1 MPFISC
7 ASRGLIRLGLV
18 ALGAFHSLAMAQSP
32 RTLSE
37 AELVTLVRNEAVT
50 LKASAAQREQ
60 SALNRSLVLEGYSPT
75 AYGAVRYG
83 DSDEKSLSPFQP
95 TLGPSVNVLAGIRKR
110 YAKGITG
117 SAEAFTTEASTRDRS
132 LDRAAQFGTRA
143 SLSMDLWRNFMG
155 RLDASKLQSSELEEQ
170 RTKLET
176 EIEERSV
183 ELSLRKAFWSLVAI
197 DESLKVNA
205 ELIRSAQRQ
214 LSEAQKR
221 LRDGIADRG
230 EVARY
235 QAQVESRR
243 SSEVSLSIQRQL
255 IESGIKRQIASLQ
268 GASIQIGGV
277 NLDAEQSKFQ
287 ACSAQILAQVGA
299 PMEYAAS
306 QELFKKLSEEHEA
319 NQKQAAMHSSPDLLL
334 EVSLQRSGVD
344 QGMDRAADDFTNRGR
359 QGFSIGLNLV
369 VPLDEQSDFSERK
382 LISAQRLAFEA
393 QTLQLKHELTVTHED
408 TKRALQL
415 LATALQQQTRESKYL
430 TINLDHTREK
440 FNQGRIPVSLL
451 IQEQDGLFASR
462 LTEIDIKR
470 QIVHA
475 MYDYFQVFTRH
486 PCPMNEIRSTPS

>member
-1 MPFISC
+1 MSFISY
-7 ASRGLIRLGLV
+7 ANKGLMRLGML
-18 ALGAFHSLAMAQSP
+18 ALGAFNSLALAQSP
-32 RTLSE
+32 RVVSE
-37 AELVTLVRNEAVT
+37 SELVSLYRNEAVT

-60 SALNRSLVLEGYSPT
+60 SALNRSLVLEGYSPQ
-75 AYGAVRYG
+75 AYGTVQYG

-95 TLGPSVNVLAGIRKR
+95 TLGPTVNVLAGIRKR

-117 SAEAFTTEASTRDRS
+117 SAEAFTSEASTSDRA

-143 SLSMDLWRNFMG
+143 SLNMDLWRNFMG
-155 RLDASKLQSSELEEQ
+155 RLDETNLQSSQVQEE

-176 EIEERSV
+176 EIQERSG
-183 ELSLRKAFWSLVAI
+183 ELALRKAFWSLVSI

-205 ELIRSAQRQ
+205 DLIRSAERQ
-214 LSEAQKR
+214 LSESQKR

-243 SSEVSLSIQRQL
+243 SSEISLNIQRQL

-268 GASIQIGGV
+268 GTSIRIGGV
-277 NLDAEQSKFQ
+277 SLDAEQSKFQ
-287 ACSAQILAQVGA
+287 TCSAQILAQA
-299 PMEYAAS
+299 ATPMQYAAS
-306 QELFKKLSEEHEA
+306 QELLKKLTEEHEVK
-319 NQKQAAMHSSPDLLL
+319 QKQAGMHSSPDLSLQ
-334 EVSLQRSGVD
+334 VSLQRSGVD
-344 QGMDRAADDFTNRGR
+344 QGTDRAADDFTNRGK

-382 LISAQRLAFEA
+382 LISTQKLVFEA
-393 QTLQLKHELTVTHED
+393 QTQQLKHELTVTHED
-408 TKRALQL
+408 TRRALQL
-415 LATALQQQTRESKYL
+415 LASALERQTRESKYL

-486 PCPMNEIRSTPS
+486 PCPMNQIRSTPS